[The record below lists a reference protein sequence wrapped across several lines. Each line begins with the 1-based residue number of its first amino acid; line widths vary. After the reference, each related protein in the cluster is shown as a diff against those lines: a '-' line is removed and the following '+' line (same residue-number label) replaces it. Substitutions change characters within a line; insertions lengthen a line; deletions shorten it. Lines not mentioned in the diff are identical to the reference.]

1 MKKIILTGG
10 GTAGHCLPNMAL
22 LPLLRKEG
30 FDISYIGSY
39 AGIERSIAEKNG
51 LPYYGISSGKLRRY
65 FDLKNFSDPF
75 RVLKGF
81 GESVKIMKE
90 LKPDLVF
97 SKGGYV
103 AVPVV
108 KAAKKLGIPV
118 VIHESD
124 FTPGLA
130 NRLSYSSASK
140 ICCSFRKTLE
150 MLPKDKGVF
159 TGTPIRKELLSGN
172 RDRALCFTD
181 LESGKKPFLMIIGGS
196 LGAARVNE
204 VVRSALP
211 ELLERFRVIHL
222 CGKGKSD
229 PDFDRFEGYRQYEYI
244 DEELPDLYALSDLVI
259 SRAGANAVFELLSLK
274 KPNILIP
281 LPGKSSRGDQILNA
295 ASFAEASYSY
305 VLPQEELTKES
316 LIQAADE
323 VYKNRDRYISAME
336 KAPEQD
342 AALRICNIIKE
353 MV

>member
-1 MKKIILTGG
+1 MKRIILTGG

-22 LPLLRKEG
+22 LPILRKEG

-39 AGIERSIAEKNG
+39 EGIERSIAEKNC

-81 GESVKIMKE
+81 GESVKILKE

-140 ICCSFRKTLE
+140 ICCSFRKTLD

-181 LESGKKPFLMIIGGS
+181 LESGKNPFLMIIGGS
-196 LGAARVNE
+196 LGAASVNE
-204 VVRSALP
+204 AVWAALP
-211 ELLERFRVIHL
+211 ELLERFQVVHL
-222 CGKGKSD
+222 CGKGKAD
-229 PDFDRFEGYRQYEYI
+229 PDFDRYEGYRQYEYI

-259 SRAGANAVFELLSLK
+259 SRAGANAVIELLSLK
-274 KPNILIP
+274 EPNILIP
-281 LPGKSSRGDQILNA
+281 LPGKSSRGDQI
-295 ASFAEASYSY
+295 
-305 VLPQEELTKES
+305 
-316 LIQAADE
+316 
-323 VYKNRDRYISAME
+323 
-336 KAPEQD
+336 
-342 AALRICNIIKE
+342 
-353 MV
+353 

>member
-1 MKKIILTGG
+1 
-10 GTAGHCLPNMAL
+10 MAL